1 MIQVQYPTLSEQQQ
15 IILKN
20 FDFQKV
26 HKVMQALEWTWFN
39 SDSEDQVPSIGELV
53 LHLQRLLSD
62 ASTGLL
68 RSVITSGGTVDKQ
81 YMVGCGGF
89 TVTANY
95 WHEDDC
101 YTIDAAFEV
110 ASWSTRD

>member
-1 MIQVQYPTLSEQQQ
+1 MIQVQYPSLSEQQQ
-15 IILKN
+15 TVLKN

-26 HKVMQALEWTWFN
+26 HKVMQALDWKWAF
-39 SDSEDQVPSIGELV
+39 SETETGVPSIGELV

-68 RSVITSGGTVDKQ
+68 RSVISSGGTVNKQ
-81 YMVGCGGF
+81 YILGCGGF
-89 TVTANY
+89 TVSANY